1 MLLHIAYLLV
11 GGLFLWKGADW
22 VVDSASAIA
31 RRFGISELIIGLTI
45 VAMGTSLPEF
55 LVTLTATLKG
65 IPSISFANIVGSNI
79 FNLSIILGA
88 VAIINSVS
96 SSRALITRDIPILF
110 GVELFVRLVVSSG
123 QLGRWSGIVL
133 ASVFVGYLVWMY
145 YQCKK
150 PSSKDGTAF
159 GDVTSEN
166 EPATTKDYLLLPL
179 GLLAVSFGSQFVVD
193 GASGVARL
201 FGLSEWLIGVTIVAA
216 GTSLPELVTCISA
229 SVKGKNEMLLGN
241 LVGSDFFNFA
251 GVLGLTSI
259 IHPIAVKQGEL
270 LNMSLAVCVV
280 ILLWVL
286 LRMKGKITQKEGILL
301 FAVGVGRWGIE
312 IWRAAM

>member
-1 MLLHIAYLLV
+1 MLLYIASLLA
-11 GGLFLWKGADW
+11 GGLLLWKGADW

-79 FNLSIILGA
+79 FNLGIILGA
-88 VAIINSVS
+88 VAMINSVS
-96 SSRALITRDIPILF
+96 GSKSLITRDIPILL
-110 GVELFVRLVVSSG
+110 GVELFIRVVASTG
-123 QLGRWSGIVL
+123 QLGRWSGIL
-133 ASVFVGYLVWMY
+133 LTAAFAGYLLWMY
-145 YQCKK
+145 RQCKK
-150 PSSKDGTAF
+150 PTSTDATAF
-159 GDVTSEN
+159 CDATSES
-166 EPATTKDYLLLPL
+166 EAASFKDYLLLPV
-179 GLLAVSFGSQFVVD
+179 GLIAVSFGSQFVVD
-193 GASGVARL
+193 GASGVARI

-216 GTSLPELVTCISA
+216 GTSLPELVTCLSA
-229 SVKGKNEMLLGN
+229 SVKGKNEMILGN

-270 LNMSLAVCVV
+270 LNMSMAVGVV

-286 LRMKGKITQKEGILL
+286 IRTHGKITRNEGMLL
-301 FAVGVGRWGIE
+301 FAVGIGRWGME